1 MKVHIFKYC
10 LVQNRN
16 FLKIFIGYKR
26 LCNTEGLICH
36 TRYDMEFKNRMQK
49 FRFGLKKDR
58 TKLKKHLE
66 KERERDKK
74 RRDNKKKVM
83 DNDSLEE
90 KRNRD
95 RERQKKC
102 REKKRSIDLGKISSN
117 THIGSYKSKRSL
129 KKAVTNV
136 KKLTAEPIKRKPF
149 YSKSEILPSE
159 LSKALHNTETK
170 SNAISEEV
178 ISNIKQF
185 FIRDDI
191 SRQSPGIKDYK
202 SIKDPITGKRIQ
214 IQKRI

>member
-1 MKVHIFKYC
+1 MKLLAALHLLANWQHYFSTYFFLLWYLTFGHMKVHIFKYC
-10 LVQNRN
+10 LLQNRN

-26 LCNTEGLICH
+26 LYNTEGLICH

-49 FRFGLKKDR
+49 FRFELKKDP

-74 RRDNKKKVM
+74 RRDNKKKLM
-83 DNDSLEE
+83 DNDALEE

-117 THIGSYKSKRSL
+117 SHIGSYKSKRSL

-136 KKLTAEPIKRKPF
+136 KKAYRRAHRRRKLF
-149 YSKSEILPSE
+149 YSKSLLKYFLRNYQRLCIIP
-159 LSKALHNTETK
+159 
-170 SNAISEEV
+170 
-178 ISNIKQF
+178 KQKVTQF
-185 FIRDDI
+185 L
-191 SRQSPGIKDYK
+191 
-202 SIKDPITGKRIQ
+202 KR
-214 IQKRI
+214 